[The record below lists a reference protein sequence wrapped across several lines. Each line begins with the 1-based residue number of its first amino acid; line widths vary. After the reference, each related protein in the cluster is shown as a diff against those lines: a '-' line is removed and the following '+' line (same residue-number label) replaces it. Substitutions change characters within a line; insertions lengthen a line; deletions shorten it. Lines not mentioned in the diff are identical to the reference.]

1 MANWFTQFKGPG
13 GGSGM
18 QSYRMAL
25 DAGYSPQQIAAAAPS
40 SGLSVGW
47 RLRDTIGT
55 INAASAA
62 AQAQSQAASQAQAQA
77 QSYQNQ
83 LSSYKSQLDDYSRRF
98 TDVNNQYQTAL
109 SGKAA
114 AEGLATEWEGKWN
127 KSQTDYEAAKRLAD
141 SYKEEAVSRQLAGLQ
156 SGRTV
161 QGAQSL
167 PRVGLAGGAGAI
179 SKAAMDKEDALAIEK
194 KISAEDSVLSRTG
207 PVVARIGGSS
217 APSGISEGKRALT
230 SGASGGHY
238 ASRFG

>member
-18 QSYRMAL
+18 ASYRKAL
-25 DAGYSPQQIAAAAPS
+25 DAGYTPQQIAAAAPS

-55 INAASAA
+55 INAGSQA
-62 AQAQSQAASQAQAQA
+62 AQAAQQSQAAAQQYE
-77 QSYQNQ
+77 SQ

-98 TDVNNQYQTAL
+98 TDVNNQFQSAL

-161 QGAQSL
+161 QGGQSL

-179 SKAAMDKEDALAIEK
+179 STAAMDKEDALAIEK

-207 PVVARIGGSS
+207 PVVARIGGAATPSS
-217 APSGISEGKRALT
+217 ASVDKRPLV